1 MGALKW
7 NIDGFSPGKRRR
19 LGIGGVL
26 RDHMSRVLCVFSTP
40 TCIKESS
47 EVEVLE
53 IKRALELSKL
63 L

>member
-1 MGALKW
+1 MASLLEIK
-7 NIDGFSPGKRRR
+7 PRR

-26 RDHMSRVLCVFSTP
+26 RDHMGRVLCVFSIP

-63 L
+63 LK